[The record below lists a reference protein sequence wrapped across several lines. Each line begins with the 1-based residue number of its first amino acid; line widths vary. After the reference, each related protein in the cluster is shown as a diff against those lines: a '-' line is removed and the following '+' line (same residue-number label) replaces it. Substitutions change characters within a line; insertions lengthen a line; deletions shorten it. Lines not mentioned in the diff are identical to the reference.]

1 MQLANGDLAALSRG
15 VRGVPDPDISR
26 AAGGGLLPEED
37 TEESEERGEASGHTS
52 SRSSAG
58 SPSRHSSRWQQPQL
72 RRRLPE
78 ADYRDGAGI

>member
-1 MQLANGDLAALSRG
+1 M
-15 VRGVPDPDISR
+15 RGVPDPDISR

-37 TEESEERGEASGHTS
+37 TEESEEGGEASGHGS
-52 SRSSAG
+52 STRSGTASH
-58 SPSRHSSRWQQPQL
+58 SRHSSRWQQPQL